1 MKDITKKLIPLK
13 REYKPMNIITKEKA
27 LGLLEKIINEE
38 DVIDY
43 ESTKLP

>member
-1 MKDITKKLIPLK
+1 
-13 REYKPMNIITKEKA
+13 MNIITKEKA